1 MMNKGAFFLSGVLIG
16 IVLLVSVCAV
26 VDKQLP
32 EQQYRNLFFDNTKV
46 MAPAV
51 PAEAGFAGEPAPLDM
66 IYVRE
71 ALDREIM
78 AATFMHS
85 STIMMF
91 KRANRYFP
99 VIEPILKKNGIPD
112 DFKYLAVAESNLANV
127 TSPAGAEGYW
137 QIMKATGIKYGLEI
151 NEFVDER
158 YHIEKATEAACRYL
172 QEARQTFKS
181 WTVTAASYNRGMG
194 GMDKALKNQ
203 QQSDFYDLWLN
214 EETARYIY
222 RILALKEVYLNPV
235 RYGFY
240 LLESEFYPPL
250 PARTISV
257 DSAIRD
263 LPSFAGKF
271 GISYKV
277 LRELNPWIQDY
288 SLPNKTGKR
297 YQFLI
302 PEKKELRTENFMK
315 KIQPGETFFHD
326 TLTMKSIH

>member
-1 MMNKGAFFLSGVLIG
+1 MNKGAFFLSGILIG

-32 EQQYRNLFFDNTKV
+32 EQQYRALFYENTKV
-46 MAPAV
+46 MGPEV
-51 PAEAGFAGEPAPLDM
+51 PAEASFAGEQAPLDM

-85 STIMMF
+85 SSIMMF
-91 KRANRYFP
+91 KRANRWFP

-112 DFKYLAVAESNLANV
+112 DFKYLAVAESNLTNV

-172 QEARQTFKS
+172 REAQQTFKN

-203 QQSDFYDLWLN
+203 RQSDFYELWLN

-222 RILALKEVYLNPV
+222 RILALKEVYLNPA

-240 LLESEFYPPL
+240 LLESNFYPQI
-250 PARTISV
+250 PARTVTV
-257 DSAIRD
+257 DTAIRD
-263 LPSFAGKF
+263 LPAFAGKF
-271 GISYKV
+271 GISYKM
-277 LRELNPWIQDY
+277 LRELNPWIQEY

-302 PEKKELRTENFMK
+302 AEKKELRTDRLMK
-315 KIQPGETFFHD
+315 KIQPGESFFHD